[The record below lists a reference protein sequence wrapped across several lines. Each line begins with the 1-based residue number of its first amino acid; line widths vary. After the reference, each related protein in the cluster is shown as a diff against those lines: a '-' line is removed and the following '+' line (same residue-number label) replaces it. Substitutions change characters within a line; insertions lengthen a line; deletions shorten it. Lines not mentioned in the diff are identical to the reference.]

1 MAVVG
6 GRLLTTALPGKPETT
21 ALATA
26 MTPITSPV
34 GAQGLLYSTPIR
46 IGVSDV
52 HLTKAMF
59 YATLLYHA
67 LLVYF
72 ELAVLAILF

>member
-46 IGVSDV
+46 IGVSDA

-59 YATLLYHA
+59 YAKLL
-67 LLVYF
+67 LSCTFV
-72 ELAVLAILF
+72 VL